1 MSVVSNDEWF
11 GHPKGLFIL
20 FFTELWERFSY
31 YGMRAILVL
40 YMISLSSGQNPGFG
54 WDEATALSIYGWYT
68 MAVYLAS
75 IPGGILAD
83 RMLGQKTTVM
93 LGGGLLCA
101 GHMVLAI
108 NAMWAFFLG
117 LGLIVLG
124 VGALKPNIST
134 MVGGLYEPSDIRRDS
149 GFTIFYIGINLGAF
163 LAALVVGYVGEKVG
177 WHYGFGLAGIGMFVG
192 QAVYIFGQ
200 KHLKHVGNLYAGEKG
215 EGQGKNKHLSPVEKD
230 RIVVLFISFL
240 IVIVFWGAFE
250 QAGGLMNIY
259 TKQKINRMMFGFEI
273 PASTFQSLNPL
284 FIMMFGT
291 LVATF
296 WMGRKRKNKESSS
309 LFKMAIGTMIM
320 GLGFLLMSFAAIEAQ
335 TASNGQAAM
344 VWLVGAY
351 FLHTI
356 GELCA
361 SPVAL
366 SFITRL
372 APAKYAS
379 IMMGVFFACT
389 GLGNKIAGLVGE
401 AAQDAGELHVFTGIC
416 VFCVIFGL
424 LIIAF
429 LRQLK
434 RLTHGAE
441 EDLVSSIRADSKLN
455 DKFSSQGDEQV
466 RTS

>member
-1 MSVVSNDEWF
+1 MRVSTNEEWF

-40 YMISLSSGQNPGFG
+40 YMISLTTDKNPGFG
-54 WDEATALSIYGWYT
+54 WDEATALGIYGWYT

-75 IPGGILAD
+75 IPGGIIAD
-83 RMLGQKTTVM
+83 RFLGQKKTVM
-93 LGGGLLCA
+93 LGGALLCA
-101 GHMVLAI
+101 GHIVLAI

-117 LGLIVLG
+117 LALIVLG

-134 MVGGLYEPSDIRRDS
+134 MVGGLYEPSDIRRES

-163 LAALVVGYVGEKVG
+163 LAALLVGFVGEQIG
-177 WHYGFGLAGIGMFVG
+177 WHYGFGLAGIGMLIG
-192 QAVYIFGQ
+192 QAVYIMGQ
-200 KHLKHVGNLYAGEKG
+200 KHLKHVGNKYLDESS
-215 EGQGKNKHLSPVEKD
+215 EGGLSKQPLSPVEKD
-230 RIVVLFISFL
+230 RIIVLLISFL

-291 LVATF
+291 LVATY

-309 LFKMAIGTMIM
+309 LFKMAVGTMIM
-320 GLGFLLMSFAAIEAQ
+320 GLGFLLMSFAALETQ
-335 TASNGQAAM
+335 TSSNGQAAM
-344 VWLVGAY
+344 FWLVGAY

-401 AAQDAGELHVFTGIC
+401 AAQDAGELQIFTGIFG
-416 VFCVIFGL
+416 FCLVFGL
-424 LIIAF
+424 LILAF
-429 LRQLK
+429 LGKLK
-434 RLTHGAE
+434 QLTHGAE
-441 EDLVSSIRADSKLN
+441 DDLFPVAGPSTKAKDQ
-455 DKFSSQGDEQV
+455 FSPQGDESV

>member
-1 MSVVSNDEWF
+1 MSVVTNDEWF

-40 YMISLSSGQNPGFG
+40 YMISLSSGKNPGFG

-75 IPGGILAD
+75 IPGGIIAD
-83 RMLGQKTTVM
+83 RMLGQKSTVM

-101 GHMVLAI
+101 GHMILAI

-134 MVGGLYEPSDIRRDS
+134 MVGGLYEKSDIRRDS

-163 LAALVVGYVGEKVG
+163 LAALMVGYVGEQIG
-177 WHYGFGLAGIGMFVG
+177 WHYGFGLAGIGMFIG
-192 QAVYIFGQ
+192 QAVYIMGQ
-200 KHLKHVGNLYAGEKG
+200 KHLKDVGNRYVEEKG
-215 EGQGKNKHLSPVEKD
+215 ENQTKGKPLSSVEKD
-230 RIVVLFISFL
+230 RIVVLFLSFL

-309 LFKMAIGTMIM
+309 LFKMAVGTIVM
-320 GLGFLLMSFAAIEAQ
+320 GFGFLLMSFAAIEAQ
-335 TASNGQAAM
+335 TASSGQAAM

-401 AAQDAGELHVFTGIC
+401 AAQDAGELQIFTGIFI
-416 VFCVIFGL
+416 FCLIFGL
-424 LIIAF
+424 LLIAF
-429 LRQLK
+429 LKQLK

-441 EDLVSSIRADSKLN
+441 DDLLPSMSTGPKRQEP
-455 DKFSSQGDEQV
+455 FSPKGDEQV

>member
-1 MSVVSNDEWF
+1 MSVATKDEWF

-40 YMISLSSGQNPGFG
+40 YMISLTTDKNPGFG
-54 WDEATALSIYGWYT
+54 WDESTALAVYGWYT

-75 IPGGILAD
+75 IPGGVLAD
-83 RMLGQKTTVM
+83 RFLGQKKTVM
-93 LGGGLLCA
+93 VGGALLCA
-101 GHMVLAI
+101 GHMVLAV

-134 MVGGLYEPSDIRRDS
+134 MVGGLYGPSDIRRDS

-163 LAALVVGYVGEKVG
+163 LAALIVGYVGERIG
-177 WHYGFGLAGIGMFVG
+177 WHYGFGLAGIGMFLG
-192 QAVYIFGQ
+192 QAVYMIGQ
-200 KHLKHVGNLYAGEKG
+200 KHLKHVGNRYLGEKAEG
-215 EGQGKNKHLSPVEKD
+215 EFVIKPLSAVEKD
-230 RIVVLFISFL
+230 RIIVLLISFL

-259 TKQKINRMMFGFEI
+259 TKQKINRSLFGFEI

-296 WMGRKRKNKESSS
+296 WIGRKRKDKESSS
-309 LFKMAIGTMIM
+309 LFKMAVGTIIM
-320 GLGFLLMSFAAIEAQ
+320 GLGFLLMSFAALEAQ

-344 VWLVGAY
+344 FWLVGAY

-389 GLGNKIAGLVGE
+389 GIGNKIAGLIGE
-401 AAQDAGELHVFTGIC
+401 AAQDAGELQIFMSIF
-416 VFCVIFGL
+416 VFCMVFGL
-424 LIIAF
+424 LIVTF
-429 LRQLK
+429 LQRLK
-434 RLTHGAE
+434 SLTHGAE
-441 EDLVSSIRADSKLN
+441 DYLFTSGQEFTKENEYVPHEDK
-455 DKFSSQGDEQV
+455 QV
-466 RTS
+466 RSTW